1 MSSIEMKAEIQEYLE
16 QVDDSLVQAV
26 HAMLGTYIAQ
36 QNEIIGYDVN
46 GQPKLASEMKEVY
59 REGLEAVKRGE
70 GKSLEEMKAKYG
82 L

>member
-1 MSSIEMKAEIQEYLE
+1 MTITETKAQINDYLE
-16 QVDDSLVQAV
+16 QVDDSFVQAV
-26 HAMLGTYIAQ
+26 HAMLDTYITQ
-36 QNEIIGYDVN
+36 QNEIIGYHTN
-46 GQPKLASEMKEVY
+46 GQPKSASEMKQIY

>member
-1 MSSIEMKAEIQEYLE
+1 MSSIEMKSQIQEYLE

-26 HAMLGTYIAQ
+26 HAMLGTYIAK
-36 QNEIIGYDVN
+36 QNDIVGYDIE
-46 GQPKLASEMKEVY
+46 GKPKYASEMKQEY
-59 REGLEAVKRGE
+59 RKGLEAVARGE

>member
-1 MSSIEMKAEIQEYLE
+1 MTITETKAQINDYLE
-16 QVDDSLVQAV
+16 QVDDSFVQAV
-26 HAMLGTYIAQ
+26 HAMLDTYISQ
-36 QNEIIGYDVN
+36 QNEIIGYHTN
-46 GQPKLASEMKEVY
+46 GQPKSASEMKQIY

>member
-1 MSSIEMKAEIQEYLE
+1 MTITEKKAQIHDYLE

-36 QNEIIGYDVN
+36 QNEIITYDVN
-46 GQPKLASEMKEVY
+46 GQPKLASEMKQVY